1 MKKVLAMVLALSL
14 CVGLAVPTFA
24 ASGKEDS
31 TVTHMVSRGDNLSK
45 LAQIYYGNRF
55 EWKRIYEAN
64 KDIVKN
70 PNLIFVGQELVIPN
84 VTEKLST
91 DGFQKLLG
99 RDRLDNWYNAAL
111 GAIYDSAEG
120 MDLSLVFYVWDR
132 ESYTWDGLTEEE
144 VSYLLEQGFN
154 RYSSVQKRSAQQL
167 DEILKKYFDINLKSC
182 TIPNSWVYIPDTDCY
197 YSNTNDAYMVHGF
210 TVTEVVYSGDLIH
223 LYYEVEPYRGAF
235 DPITEQPVTYA
246 VLTMEQ
252 RSDGGYVVISNQ
264 NLAK

>member
-14 CVGLAVPTFA
+14 CVVLVVPAFA

-55 EWKRIYEAN
+55 EWKQIYEAN
-64 KDIVKN
+64 NDIVKN

-84 VTEKLST
+84 VTERLST
-91 DGFQKLLG
+91 DDFQKLLG
-99 RDRLDNWYNAAL
+99 RDRLDNWYNAAM
-111 GAIYDSAEG
+111 GCIYATPSE
-120 MDLSLVFYVWDR
+120 MDIGIVFHEWFPDLKTWENLSSEEKSF
-132 ESYTWDGLTEEE
+132 LTENGF
-144 VSYLLEQGFN
+144 SLEA
-154 RYSSVQKRSAQQL
+154 SVQKRPSEKLEELLQQ
-167 DEILKKYFDINLKSC
+167 YFDVSL
-182 TIPNSWVYIPDTDCY
+182 PEVEIPDNWLYFPATDCY
-197 YSNTNDAYMVHGF
+197 YSNTNDAYAVHGF

-223 LYYEVEPYRGAF
+223 IYYEVEPYRGAF

-252 RSDGGYVVISNQ
+252 RTDGGYVVVSNR
-264 NLAK
+264 NLTK